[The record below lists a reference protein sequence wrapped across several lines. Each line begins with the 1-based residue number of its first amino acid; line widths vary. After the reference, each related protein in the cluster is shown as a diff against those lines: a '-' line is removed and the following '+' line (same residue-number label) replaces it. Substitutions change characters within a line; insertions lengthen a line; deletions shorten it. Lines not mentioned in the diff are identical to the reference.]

1 MWVLNYR
8 ADGKT
13 MTHLDGN
20 VLAGPLS
27 ELFSVDM
34 TVAVGRCAGCG
45 DQSVLANAMVYESG
59 PDIVVR
65 CHHCDD
71 VLMTLVQSPD
81 DLRVEFRGIEMFR
94 VAR

>member
-1 MWVLNYR
+1 
-8 ADGKT
+8 

-34 TVAVGRCAGCG
+34 TVAVGRCNGCG
-45 DQSVLANAMVYESG
+45 DESVLASSMVYESG

-65 CHHCDD
+65 CHSCDD
-71 VLMTLVQSPD
+71 VLMTIVRGPG
-81 DLRVEFRGIEMFR
+81 DLRVEMRGFTMIK
-94 VAR
+94 VPQ

>member
-1 MWVLNYR
+1 
-8 ADGKT
+8 

-34 TVAVGRCAGCG
+34 TVAVGRCIGCG
-45 DQSVLANAMVYESG
+45 DESALAGAMVYESG

-71 VLMTLVQSPD
+71 VLMTLVQGPD
-81 DLRVEFRGIEMFR
+81 DLRVEFRGISMLT
-94 VAR
+94 VARLTESR